1 MNVSSIQPGADV
13 QAASPAQSP
22 DQVRL
27 AFQTTLLKKTLDMQK
42 QQAEQ
47 MLSAFEGKGQVVD
60 LRV

>member
-1 MNVSSIQPGADV
+1 M